1 MVTQQPE
8 RMGRNRVK
16 AVVFDFDGTLVDTV
30 RPLAEAWARAA
41 SMLNIRK
48 TPEEIE
54 EYVGLAGPEISL
66 KITNGDEAKAVEL
79 RRLKDEIYESEYVN
93 RIRLFEDVEPFLR
106 MLKEKGLKI
115 AVASSQTTRRLKK
128 YLSLLGV
135 LKMVDALVGS
145 DTVIR
150 RKPAP
155 DVFLKA
161 AELLGVKPEECFAV
175 GDTCFDSESAKSA
188 GMRFILVSR
197 KGTRCEDADFTVK
210 SLGEAASII
219 LGSCDTNRTH

>member
-1 MVTQQPE
+1 VLKT
-8 RMGRNRVK
+8 RVK
-16 AVVFDFDGTLVDTV
+16 AVIFDLDGTLVDTV
-30 RPLAEAWARAA
+30 DLLSEAWSKAA
-41 SMLNIRK
+41 GLMGISID
-48 TPEEIE
+48 PGDVE

-66 KITNGDEAKAVEL
+66 KITGGDEAKAAEL
-79 RRLKDEIYESEYVN
+79 RRLKDKIYDSEYTG

-106 MLKEKGLKI
+106 ILREKGVKT

-135 LKMVDALVGS
+135 LKIFDALVGS
-145 DTVIR
+145 DTVAR

-161 AELLGVKPEECFAV
+161 AELLEVKPEECFAV
-175 GDTCFDSESAKSA
+175 GDTCFDCESAKSA

-197 KGTRCEDADFTVK
+197 RGTCCENADFTVK
-210 SLGEAASII
+210 SLDEATSII
-219 LGSCDTNRTH
+219 LGS